1 MIIVTIRTDKP
12 EAELGL
18 YEDDKQLAYKQ
29 WTAHRELGR
38 TIHLQLQELLQT
50 NFKDFANIEAIVAF
64 AGPGS
69 FTGLRIGLTV
79 ANALAYSNNAAIVGA
94 QGDNWIAEGIARLQQ
109 GENERQTMP
118 VYGAEA
124 NITVPRK

>member
-12 EAELGL
+12 EAEVGL
-18 YEDDKQLAYKQ
+18 YEDEKQLAYKQ
-29 WTAHRELGR
+29 WSAHRELGR

-50 NFKDFANIEAIVAF
+50 NGKDFAGIQGIVAF

-79 ANALAYSNNAAIVGA
+79 ANSLAYSNDAAIVGS
-94 QGDNWIAEGIARLQQ
+94 QGDDWIAAGIARLQQ

-118 VYGAEA
+118 AYGAEA

>member
-12 EAELGL
+12 DAEISL
-18 YEDDKQLAYKQ
+18 YEDNKQLACKQ

-38 TIHLQLQELLQT
+38 TIHLQLLELLQT
-50 NFKDFANIEAIVAF
+50 NGKDFPDVQGVVAF

-79 ANALAYSNNAAIVGA
+79 ANALAYSNHAAVVGS
-94 QGDNWIAEGIARLQQ
+94 QGDDWIAKGINRLRQ
-109 GENERQTMP
+109 GENERQAMP